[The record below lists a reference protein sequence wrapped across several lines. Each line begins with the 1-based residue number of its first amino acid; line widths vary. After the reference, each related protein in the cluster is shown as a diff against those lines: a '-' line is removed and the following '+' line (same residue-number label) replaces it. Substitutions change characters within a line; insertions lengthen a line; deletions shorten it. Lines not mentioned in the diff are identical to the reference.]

1 MKMKLLS
8 IFLLV
13 CGLSG
18 GSAARQA
25 PAPAQKP
32 AAAPA
37 QATAPSQTQTPD
49 SAPKATAIDPA
60 KDAAIRRLFSVQG
73 TKDSMSRVMTGMTS
87 NMKPILES
95 SLPPGEYRAQL
106 IELFL
111 QRFQSKIS
119 VDRMLELAIPVYDK
133 YFSLEEIEGLT
144 KFYET
149 PLGKKAA
156 SVLPQVVLETQS
168 AGSKLG
174 EEVGRESMLEVLAEH
189 PELEKAMEDAARQKN
204 AN

>member
-1 MKMKLLS
+1 MKLKLVA
-8 IFLLV
+8 IFFLT
-13 CGLSG
+13 CGLAG
-18 GSAARQA
+18 GSAAKQA
-25 PAPAQKP
+25 PSRAQKP
-32 AAAPA
+32 VAAPA
-37 QATAPSQTQTPD
+37 QATAPAQASE
-49 SAPKATAIDPA
+49 SAPKAAAIDPA

-73 TKDSMSRVMTGMTS
+73 TKDSMSQVMTSMTS

-95 SLPPGEYRAQL
+95 SLPPGEYRGQL

-111 QRFQSKIS
+111 QRFQAKIS

-189 PELEKAMEDAARQKN
+189 PELEKAMEDAARPKSPN
-204 AN
+204 

>member
-1 MKMKLLS
+1 MKMKLVS
-8 IFLLV
+8 IFLLASAFP
-13 CGLSG
+13 GLS
-18 GSAARQA
+18 AAKQA
-25 PAPAQKP
+25 PASAKKPSTPPAP
-32 AAAPA
+32 
-37 QATAPSQTQTPD
+37 ATAPSQAQTPD
-49 SAPKATAIDPA
+49 SAPKAAAIDPT

-73 TKDSMSRVMTGMTS
+73 TKDSMSQVMTSMTS

-111 QRFQSKIS
+111 QRFQSKMS

-149 PLGKKAA
+149 PLGKKAV
-156 SVLPQVVLETQS
+156 SVLPQVILETQS

-174 EEVGRESMLEVLAEH
+174 EEVGRESMMEVLAEH
-189 PELEKAMEDAARQKN
+189 PQLEKAMEDATRPKN
-204 AN
+204 PD

>member
-1 MKMKLLS
+1 MKTKLLS

-18 GSAARQA
+18 GSAAQQA

-32 AAAPA
+32 AAAHA
-37 QATAPSQTQTPD
+37 QATATAQTPD
-49 SAPKATAIDPA
+49 GASKAAAIDPA

-73 TKDSMSRVMTGMTS
+73 TKDSMSQVMTSMTS

-111 QRFQSKIS
+111 QRFQSKMS

-149 PLGKKAA
+149 PLGKKAV
-156 SVLPQVVLETQS
+156 SVLPQVILETQS

-174 EEVGRESMLEVLAEH
+174 EQVGRESMMEVLAEH
-189 PELEKAMEDAARQKN
+189 PELEKAMEDAARPKN
-204 AN
+204 PN